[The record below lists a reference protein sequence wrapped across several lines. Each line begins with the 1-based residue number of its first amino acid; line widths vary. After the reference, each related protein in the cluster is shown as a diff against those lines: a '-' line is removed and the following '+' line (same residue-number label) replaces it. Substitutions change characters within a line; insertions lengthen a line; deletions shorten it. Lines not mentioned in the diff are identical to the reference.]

1 MLLSSAKL
9 ANAMR
14 SFLLTHSP
22 SPIEVRI
29 ILHVLPLPTPD
40 PPSMAQNSEYRQMS
54 AARGPCPDPPE
65 ELHIVFFPEETFMLA
80 KMCWDFSGH
89 GITSRRADQCL
100 ELLGVPSRDPV
111 AGLPPHASSFTPETA
126 YNDSPGGSVESLPDG
141 LCQNQTTRL
150 VQCDEQPLPY
160 AEAKSVLRR
169 RIARALEGDFTGLSE
184 TLTSVPNDS
193 GSGTLSDDD
202 VFLYLNGMNAIWHA
216 HQLILQTTEKLGKV
230 AGKSIC
236 FG

>member
-1 MLLSSAKL
+1 MLLSSAQL

-22 SPIEVRI
+22 SPIEVRV
-29 ILHVLPLPTPD
+29 ILHVLPTPTPG
-40 PPSMAQNSEYRQMS
+40 PHNT
-54 AARGPCPDPPE
+54 ARGPCPNQPE
-65 ELHIVFFPEETFMLA
+65 ELHIVFFPEESFVLA

-111 AGLPPHASSFTPETA
+111 AGLPPHTTSFTPET
-126 YNDSPGGSVESLPDG
+126 DSPAGSVESLPDG
-141 LCQNQTTRL
+141 LCQNQTARL

-160 AEAKSVLRR
+160 AEAKSVLRG
-169 RIARALEGDFTGLSE
+169 RIARALEGDFPGLSDAPALVPNASGSE
-184 TLTSVPNDS
+184 TLSA
-193 GSGTLSDDD
+193 DD

-216 HQLILQTTEKLGKV
+216 HQLILQTAEQMGKV
-230 AGKSIC
+230 PGKSIC